1 MDFLEAIKVSFLKGF
16 AHFKIFKF
24 PFFMVFDPHSFD
36 IKGRH
41 YYELLKLIQPGDIIL
56 RAYRNY
62 LDGYFIPG
70 KYSHASIYVGDV
82 EEGSNKQIEQIIHA
96 MTPDVQ
102 WVDLVSFMRCDR
114 ICVIRPEVSTE
125 DKQTAIERAKA
136 MLGRPYDYDFKFEL
150 DGNIYADP
158 NRKFSCSELVYFAYD
173 KNIAELKWSVKQK
186 NYLLFRKSIFAPIDC
201 LPIEGSKST
210 IVYEI

>member
-1 MDFLEAIKVSFLKGF
+1 MVFLDTIKVAFLKAF
-16 AHFKIFKF
+16 AHVKIFKF

-36 IKGRH
+36 IKGKH
-41 YYELLKLIQPGDIIL
+41 YYELLKLIQPGDIVL

-70 KYSHASIYVGDV
+70 KYSHASLYVGD
-82 EEGSNKQIEQIIHA
+82 ENEQIIHC
-96 MTPDVQ
+96 MTPNVQ
-102 WVDLVSFMRCDR
+102 WIDLVSFMRCDK
-114 ICVIRPEVSTE
+114 ICVIRPDVSTA

-150 DGNIYADP
+150 DGNINADP

-173 KNIAELKWSVKQK
+173 KNIADLKWSVKKK
-186 NYLLFRKSIFAPIDC
+186 NYLLFIKSIFAPIDC
-201 LPIEGSKST
+201 LPTDGSKST

>member
-1 MDFLEAIKVSFLKGF
+1 MVFLDTIKVAFLKAF
-16 AHFKIFKF
+16 AHVKIFKF

-36 IKGRH
+36 IKGKH
-41 YYELLKLIQPGDIIL
+41 YYELLKLIQPGDIVL

-70 KYSHASIYVGDV
+70 KYSHASLYVGD
-82 EEGSNKQIEQIIHA
+82 ENEQIIHS

-102 WVDLVSFMRCDR
+102 WIDLVSFMRCDK
-114 ICVIRPEVSTE
+114 ICVIRPDVSTA

-150 DGNIYADP
+150 DGNINADP

-173 KNIAELKWSVKQK
+173 KNIADLKWSVKKK
-186 NYLLFRKSIFAPIDC
+186 NYLLFTKPIFAPIDC
-201 LPIEGSKST
+201 LPTDGSKST